1 MSTTLLNEYTSPL
14 AGTFKNRVVM
24 SAMTRGF
31 ADKDHCATDLMRAY
45 YERRAQDGVALILT
59 EGMVIHPSADGYNNV
74 PQICTEAQAESWKPI
89 TSALHAAGSK
99 IYSQLWHCG
108 RISHE
113 DYTGGVAPVSASTV
127 QAEGM
132 NRQNNKPYGVPHAL
146 TPEEIKEVYNQYI
159 IAADLAFKAGFDGVQ
174 LHLGHGYLADSFFDT
189 RVNNRTDNYG
199 GSIENRCRFAIELTQ
214 LFIAKYGAEKVMVRI
229 SPSREMSN
237 ENFDWPNL
245 EEMIAYLIPAFDET
259 GLRLLDISCARADYY
274 KTSGRIIRMVRPFWS
289 HFLMG
294 GASLSLEQAEKEIA
308 DGYLNMVTWGR
319 QILANP
325 DFVSKIKS
333 EKELTALTPDML
345 SQLV

>member
-146 TPEEIKEVYNQYI
+146 TPEEIKEWADKNIQSTSKNKISDTVLELRRKNIVNIVTGDKVNIGDDDLPFIEKLKNSVSSNIFGTREPEIQI
-159 IAADLAFKAGFDGVQ
+159 IFTKDG
-174 LHLGHGYLADSFFDT
+174 SPT
-189 RVNNRTDNYG
+189 TDDMKV
-199 GSIENRCRFAIELTQ
+199 T
-214 LFIAKYGAEKVMVRI
+214 FIKHK
-229 SPSREMSN
+229 
-237 ENFDWPNL
+237 
-245 EEMIAYLIPAFDET
+245 
-259 GLRLLDISCARADYY
+259 
-274 KTSGRIIRMVRPFWS
+274 K
-289 HFLMG
+289 
-294 GASLSLEQAEKEIA
+294 
-308 DGYLNMVTWGR
+308 
-319 QILANP
+319 
-325 DFVSKIKS
+325 
-333 EKELTALTPDML
+333 
-345 SQLV
+345 